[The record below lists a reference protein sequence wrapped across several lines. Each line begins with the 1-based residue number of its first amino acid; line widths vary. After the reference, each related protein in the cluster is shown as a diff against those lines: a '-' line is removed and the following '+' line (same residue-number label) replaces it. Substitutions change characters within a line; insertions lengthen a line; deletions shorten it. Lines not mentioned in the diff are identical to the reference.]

1 MRTHSARA
9 IALLVIGSFG
19 TGCMTW
25 DPYTDEKK
33 VSNATWGTA
42 IGAAGGAATG
52 AAIGAISGDDKKER
66 RKRALIGAGAG
77 AVTGGV
83 AGGAVGYYMDR
94 QEAQLRQRLRGSG
107 VSVTRAGDEI
117 LLNMPGNVTF
127 QVDRD
132 EIRPGFFETLSS
144 VGLVLEEFD
153 QTLVEVSGHT
163 DSSGGDAHNLALSQ
177 RRAESVAEYLASQGV
192 QRERLLPEGYGE
204 SHPIADNRSEQGRQL
219 NRRVEITLSPLT
231 RDSAPAAARHP

>member
-1 MRTHSARA
+1 MRTHSTRG
-9 IALLVIGSFG
+9 IALLAVAGFGSS
-19 TGCMTW
+19 CMTY
-25 DPYTDEKK
+25 DPYTDEQQ
-33 VSNATWGTA
+33 VSKATWGSA
-42 IGAAGGAATG
+42 IGVATGAAAG

-83 AGGAVGYYMDR
+83 AGGAAGYYMDR
-94 QEAQLRQRLRGSG
+94 QEAKLRQRLRGSG

-117 LLNMPGNVTF
+117 LLNMPGHVTF
-127 QVDRD
+127 PVDRD
-132 EIRPGFFETLSS
+132 EIRPEFFETLSS

-163 DSSGGDAHNLALSQ
+163 DSSGSDAHNRELSQ

-192 QRERLLPEGYGE
+192 FRERLLPEGYGE
-204 SHPIADNRSEQGRQL
+204 SHPIADNGSEPGRQQ

-231 RDSAPAAARHP
+231 RDSSPARHR